1 MSPAALVAQA
11 PSREAHLSRD
21 DYPLRGRCGDRL
33 AKLIGCGS
41 FEEFSSLFVL
51 TNLVREWP
59 GKNGKGDRFPAAEAR
74 EAAERVAMFLAEDS
88 VDRVLL
94 LGRHVA
100 AAFGLAG
107 APYLTW
113 LEPTSGEP
121 GPGPVVHEWMFAGGK
136 PLPRRP
142 LSIRSDDPR
151 RDVLAGRA
159 ECYARGLWLVPERMQ
174 FHVWPDARYA
184 VFPHPSGVS
193 RWWNDR
199 KNREAAARFLGDL
212 ARRT

>member
-21 DYPLRGRCGDRL
+21 DYPLRGRCGDRM

-41 FEEFSSLFVL
+41 FEEFASLFVL
-51 TNLVREWP
+51 TNLIREWP

-74 EAAERVAMFLAEDS
+74 DAAERVAMFLAEDS

-107 APYLTW
+107 APYLAW
-113 LEPTSGEP
+113 LEPTTGEP
-121 GPGPVVHEWMFAGGK
+121 TRGRL
-136 PLPRRP
+136 PLRP
-142 LSIRSDDPR
+142 LSLRSDEPR

-199 KNREAAARFLGDL
+199 KNHEAAARFLGDL